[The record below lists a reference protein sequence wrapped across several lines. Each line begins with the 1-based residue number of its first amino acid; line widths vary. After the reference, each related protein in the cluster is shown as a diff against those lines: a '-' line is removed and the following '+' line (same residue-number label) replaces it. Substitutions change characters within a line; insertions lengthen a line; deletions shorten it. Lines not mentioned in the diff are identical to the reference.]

1 MVNNK
6 FNDIFGRFSSNDSQ
20 QYNDYNPNIDS
31 AIRRR
36 KIKKIIRNMMIY
48 LIVFVVLL
56 SVGNFF
62 YIVREDE
69 VAVVR
74 VLGSVKKII
83 VDKDDELAEEQ
94 TKLDDNF
101 KDIQIVRDKGIF
113 FKIPFITQVD
123 KDTSKLI
130 TYISNTAEINTQD
143 KIKYDVAMY
152 AQWEIS
158 NPALFRSSYGTILQ
172 ANRKLDEIAYAR
184 VIEKINTMMSRD
196 FLTNKD
202 VLREKLDEAR
212 LELNDVLAKRGI
224 VVRDIDVYRTILP
237 DANIQSTYNK
247 MIAERAAIAQQ
258 NRSEGKEL
266 YQNTVADTDR
276 EVAKIIAESIETSEK
291 IIGSADSKALEI
303 YANGFQADPEFYKF
317 WRTLKAY
324 ENVFD
329 EKTTMYLNSDN
340 DFLKY
345 FSEGD

>member
-1 MVNNK
+1 MNDK
-6 FNDIFGRFSSNDSQ
+6 FKDAFNTFTSSQ
-20 QYNDYNPNIDS
+20 QHQDGENIDPS
-31 AIRRR
+31 
-36 KIKKIIRNMMIY
+36 IKRAQGKKSFRNLLLILLIFII
-48 LIVFVVLL
+48 VA

-62 YIVREDE
+62 YVVREDE
-69 VAVVR
+69 VATVR

-83 VDKDDELAEEQ
+83 VDRDDMLAEAQ
-94 TKLDDNF
+94 NKLDNNF
-101 KDIQIVRDKGIF
+101 KDIAIVRDKGLF
-113 FKIPFITQVD
+113 FKIPFITEVD

-130 TYISNTAEINTQD
+130 TYISNTAEINTKD

-158 NPALFRSSYGTILQ
+158 HPALFRSSYGTIVQ
-172 ANRKLDEIAYAR
+172 ANRKLDEVAYAR

-202 VLREKLDEAR
+202 ALRETLDEAQS
-212 LELNDVLAKRGI
+212 ELNDVLAKRGI
-224 VVRDIDVYRTILP
+224 VVRDIDIYRTILP

-258 NRSEGKEL
+258 NRSEGKEV

-276 EVAKIIAESIETSEK
+276 EVAQIIAESVEKSEK
-291 IIGSADSKALEI
+291 IIGEADAKALEI
-303 YANGFQADPEFYKF
+303 YANGFSTDPEFYKF

-329 EKTTMYLNSDN
+329 EDTMIYLNSEN
-340 DFLKY
+340 DFFKM
-345 FSEGD
+345 FSNGK

>member
-1 MVNNK
+1 MNDK
-6 FNDIFGRFSSNDSQ
+6 FNDVFGQFSSGNSQ
-20 QYNDYNPNIDS
+20 QQQQNVNPEE
-31 AIRRR
+31 RRR
-36 KIKKIIRNMMIY
+36 KNKKMIRNIGIY
-48 LIVFVVLL
+48 LIVFAVLM
-56 SVGNFF
+56 SIGNFF

-83 VDKDDELAEEQ
+83 VDRDDMLAVEQ
-94 TKLDDNF
+94 TSLDENF
-101 KDIQIVRDKGIF
+101 KNIQIVKDKGIF

-130 TYISNTAEINTQD
+130 TYISNTAEINTKD

-158 NPALFRSSYGTILQ
+158 HPALFRSSYGTILQ

-202 VLREKLDEAR
+202 ALRQKLEEAR
-212 LELNDVLAKRGI
+212 AELNEALAKRGI

-276 EVAKIIAESIETSEK
+276 EVAQIIAESIEKSEK
-291 IIGSADSKALEI
+291 IIGEADAKALEI
-303 YANGFQADPEFYKF
+303 YANGFTADPEFYKF

-324 ENVFD
+324 GNVFD
-329 EKTTMYLNSDN
+329 KDTMLYLNSDN

-345 FSEGD
+345 FSNGK